1 MGVNLIF
8 KIAAVGILV
17 SVICQVLKHSG
28 REDQAFLTSLAGLVL
43 VLFWIVPYIYE
54 LFETIKTLFALEG
67 GGRMTIVQAAVMGI
81 AAVVLAVQIK
91 PLKGE
96 YSVYLI
102 LTAALVIGFLG
113 ISRLD
118 IILETAREI
127 GSYIQVQNIYLGT
140 LLKMVGIT
148 YIAEFAAGICKD
160 AGFSSLGTQIQ
171 MFGKLSILAVSAPVL
186 LALLE
191 TLKVFME

>member
-1 MGVNLIF
+1 
-8 KIAAVGILV
+8 
-17 SVICQVLKHSG
+17 
-28 REDQAFLTSLAGLVL
+28 
-43 VLFWIVPYIYE
+43 
-54 LFETIKTLFALEG
+54 
-67 GGRMTIVQAAVMGI
+67 MTIVQAAVMGI

-160 AGFSSLGTQIQ
+160 AGFFLSARRSRCSGSSR
-171 MFGKLSILAVSAPVL
+171 FWPSARRCYWL
-186 LALLE
+186 
-191 TLKVFME
+191 F